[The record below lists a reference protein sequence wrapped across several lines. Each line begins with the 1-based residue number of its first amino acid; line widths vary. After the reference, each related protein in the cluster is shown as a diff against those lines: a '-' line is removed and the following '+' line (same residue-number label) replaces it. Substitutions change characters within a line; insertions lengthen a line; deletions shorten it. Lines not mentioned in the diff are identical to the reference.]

1 MTEPRRSTTRLPD
14 YAIQKET
21 NEEIWYCLP
30 SKDMRSMKL
39 RMKRDVR
46 TSNLV
51 NVGRTGVKERAALPL
66 KISKEAYT

>member
-21 NEEIWYCLP
+21 NEEIWYWLP
-30 SKDMRSMKL
+30 SKYMRSMKL

-51 NVGRTGVKERAALPL
+51 NVGRTGVKESAALPL

>member
-21 NEEIWYCLP
+21 NEEIWYWLP

-51 NVGRTGVKERAALPL
+51 NVGRTGVKESAALPL